1 VKLYDLN
8 GIPTL
13 VDVSTKDP
21 DSTVRQKAIK
31 ALSSAVRNYP
41 QALEKTIQCLPDD
54 WKVSVPVNAHKMDE
68 VDRMIS
74 HMQKRSEEME

>member
-13 VDVSTKDP
+13 VDISTNDP
-21 DSTVRQKAIK
+21 DFMVRQKAIK

-41 QALEKTIQCLPDD
+41 QALDKTMQHLPDD
-54 WKVSVPVNAHKMDE
+54 WKVPGPVNAHEMDE
-68 VDRMIS
+68 VDRMIN
-74 HMQKRSEEME
+74 HMQKRSEEMG

>member
-8 GIPTL
+8 GIPIL

-31 ALSSAVRNYP
+31 ALSSVVRNYP
-41 QALEKTIQCLPDD
+41 QALDKTIQYLPDN
-54 WKVSVPVNAHKMDE
+54 WKVSGPVNAHKMDE
-68 VDRMIS
+68 VDRMIN
-74 HMQKRSEEME
+74 HMRKRSEEMG

>member
-1 VKLYDLN
+1 LYELN

-13 VDVSTKDP
+13 VDISTKDP

-41 QALEKTIQCLPDD
+41 QALNKTMQHLPDD
-54 WKVSVPVNAHKMDE
+54 WKVSGQVNAHEMDE
-68 VDRMIS
+68 VDRMIK
-74 HMQKRSEEME
+74 HMQMRSEEME